1 MAVAGAHQSAA
12 LGGGAGEGEVGEA
25 VHHLV
30 QLLPL
35 PHEPH
40 HHPASPKGNQS
51 CSNPAGSSRVPSSN
65 RGAGMLGIWDWA
77 VVGLPAGGRRRG
89 ERRVSRDLGRW
100 KGWGFACPRGV
111 ILRGWVG
118 TGWCLAPDGWFQKT
132 GGVVNGNHPIGLV
145 LGH

>member
-51 CSNPAGSSRVPSSN
+51 CSNPGAPRESRARIEA
-65 RGAGMLGIWDWA
+65 RGCWESGTGLWWDCR
-77 VVGLPAGGRRRG
+77 PAGGGAGIGGFRG
-89 ERRVSRDLGRW
+89 ILADGRGGVSRVR
-100 KGWGFACPRGV
+100 
-111 ILRGWVG
+111 VG
-118 TGWCLAPDGWFQKT
+118 
-132 GGVVNGNHPIGLV
+132 
-145 LGH
+145 

>member
-118 TGWCLAPDGWFQKT
+118 GASHRMDGSRRRVGSSMEIIQLDWS
-132 GGVVNGNHPIGLV
+132 
-145 LGH
+145 